1 MSQTTTKLGI
11 LVGVDGSPE
20 SDAAVR
26 WATAEA
32 LMRDLPLT
40 LMHVISPVITSWPV
54 IPLEAS
60 VTEWQQQNA
69 EEVIDN
75 ARKLVQSAAGDS
87 EQLVVDTEIRYGDV
101 SSTLAGGSR
110 DAFMTVVGSHGR
122 GTLGRAVLGS
132 VSSVLAHHGHGP
144 IAIIRAGEGVPR
156 SRQAPVLLGVDGSSA
171 SEDATALAFDEASR
185 RGVYL
190 IALHAWSDAGVL
202 SIVGMDWTEY
212 QDVGQEVL
220 ADRLVRWQEKYPDVQ
235 VQRQVVCDEPTRW
248 LIDESP
254 QAQLVVVGSHGR
266 GGFAG
271 MVLGSVSRKVAHA
284 AKVPVVIVRPR

>member
-1 MSQTTTKLGI
+1 MPLAISKSGI

-20 SDAAVR
+20 SDAAVS

-32 LMRDLPLT
+32 LVRGLPVT

-69 EEVIDN
+69 EKVLDD
-75 ARKLVQSAAGDS
+75 ARKLVQAVAGDANPPG
-87 EQLVVDTEIRYGDV
+87 VDTEIRYGDI
-101 SSTLAGGSR
+101 SSTLAGASR

-122 GTLGRAVLGS
+122 GALGRAVLGS
-132 VSSVLAHHGHGP
+132 ISSVLTHHGHGP
-144 IAIIRAGEGVPR
+144 IAIIRADEGVPR
-156 SRQAPVLLGVDGSSA
+156 SRRAPVLLGVDGSSA

-190 IALHAWSDAGVL
+190 IALHAWSDARVL
-202 SIVGMDWTEY
+202 HIVGMDWAEY
-212 QDVGQEVL
+212 QEVGQEVL
-220 ADRLVRWQEKYPDVQ
+220 ADRLARWQEKYPDVA
-235 VQRQVVCDEPTRW
+235 VQRHVVCDEPARW
-248 LIDESP
+248 LIGESP

-284 AKVPVVIVRPR
+284 AKVPVVVVRPR